1 MSILNVNKINPVG
14 GGSTITIA
22 GIASVTNNVLVG
34 DSNLHSTGLA
44 LGVGSTIGAVTGVTT
59 YYGDGSQLTGISAGT
74 SLSGSTNNT
83 VCTVT
88 GANAIQGEANL
99 TFDGSVLT
107 NTGSTLIGNDIKSA
121 TDDFFLYSYKG
132 GSDGQVRSGIQ
143 FDSTNQRMEF
153 YTGTN
158 ERMRIETNGDLKFN
172 SGYGSAGTAY
182 GIRAWMQYRG
192 DTNAIIGSAN
202 VSSVTD
208 NATGDFTMNFT
219 TAMPDTNFG
228 VLGTTGYNDT
238 SLNIALTS
246 NGTHAAFTTSAM
258 RFVVCVNYNSSLSDE
273 RYISVA
279 IVR

>member
-22 GIASVTNNVLVG
+22 GIASVTGNVTA
-34 DSNLHSTGLA
+34 TG
-44 LGVGSTIGAVTGVTT
+44 TITGEHH
-59 YYGDGSQLTGISAGT
+59 GDGSNLTGISAGT

-99 TFDGSVLT
+99 TFDGSNV
-107 NTGSTLIGNDIKSA
+107 IHA
-121 TDDFFLYSYKG
+121 
-132 GSDGQVRSGIQ
+132 GSDGRRYSFAGGGSSHYMK
-143 FDSTNQRMEF
+143 FDSTLNGIILNGYGGIAFE
-153 YTGTN
+153 TNGTN
-158 ERMRIETNGDLKFN
+158 ERMRIGSNGDLKFN

-192 DTNAIIGSAN
+192 DTNAIIGSGN

-246 NGTHAAFTTSAM
+246 SGTHAAFTTSAM
-258 RFVVCVNYNSSLSDE
+258 RFVVCVNYNSSLADE